1 MLKENFFVQVDYKEF
16 RRRMNRNATQ
26 VSRTGYETV
35 LYDAAGDLLGIMH
48 AASIDERGKVHPT
61 DYFLRRSEPAQAS
74 TRLVA

>member
-1 MLKENFFVQVDYKEF
+1 MPKENFFAQVDYKEF
-16 RRRMNRNATQ
+16 RRRMNRNAVQ

-35 LYDAAGDLLGIMH
+35 LYDAEGDLLGIMH

-61 DYFLRRSEPAQAS
+61 AYYLRRSEPEHIA